1 MLTVNSLHCLT
12 EVVRGGEAGGAAA
25 GLLPTTELRCL
36 SLLGMIQWAV
46 CVRARV
52 TMWTLT
58 LALQLALL
66 STSLS
71 PLLGLTAGSALHCAV
86 RREISPCT
94 CKHQEERPGSIQVT
108 CERMSSFV
116 QVIAALKDRFEED
129 VTISLTV
136 AYSKLED
143 LPLLSFQKLGLNVY
157 TLKLNHDNLR

>member
-1 MLTVNSLHCLT
+1 
-12 EVVRGGEAGGAAA
+12 
-25 GLLPTTELRCL
+25 
-36 SLLGMIQWAV
+36 
-46 CVRARV
+46 
-52 TMWTLT
+52 MWTLT